1 MTAGEQ
7 RKDWGQ
13 YQTDEHHQARQA
25 AGSPDFAPSVVGA
38 TGISEPLG
46 GEEEGGREKGE

>member
-7 RKDWGQ
+7 RKDWGR
-13 YQTDEHHQARQA
+13 YQTDEQDQARQA
-25 AGSPDFAPSVVGA
+25 AESLNFAPSVVGA

-46 GEEEGGREKGE
+46 GEEEGGRERGE